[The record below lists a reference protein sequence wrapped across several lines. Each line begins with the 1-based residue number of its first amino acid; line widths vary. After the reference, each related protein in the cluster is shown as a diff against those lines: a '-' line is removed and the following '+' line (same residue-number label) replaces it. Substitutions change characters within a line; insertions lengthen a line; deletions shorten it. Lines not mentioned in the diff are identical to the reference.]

1 MTRSFILGNLE
12 IHEDGTVYRL
22 KKDGKHKVEPTISK
36 IKGSDR
42 VFINYTIDGKQK
54 HAYLSREIA
63 KRFVPNEHGYKFVSF
78 KDGDT
83 TNVAADN
90 LKWISKAEQV
100 EHAVKKRMENKKTC
114 EVCGKVYDG
123 SRQTCPRCDRIKGQK
138 EMAEKRE
145 QKRLADIR
153 EKYKNV
159 DKDKLSSEWKFILES
174 RLNGETLQAIGE
186 KKGVTRERIRQILKK
201 IEKGTP
207 QFRTKAEREQ
217 MNSTKQEEI

>member
-22 KKDGKHKVEPTISK
+22 KKDGKQKVEPTISK

-54 HAYLSREIA
+54 HSYLSREIA

-83 TNVAADN
+83 TNVAAYN

-123 SRQTCPRCDRIKGQK
+123 SRQTCPRCDRIKWQK

-159 DKDKLSSEWKFILES
+159 DKDKLSSEWQFILES